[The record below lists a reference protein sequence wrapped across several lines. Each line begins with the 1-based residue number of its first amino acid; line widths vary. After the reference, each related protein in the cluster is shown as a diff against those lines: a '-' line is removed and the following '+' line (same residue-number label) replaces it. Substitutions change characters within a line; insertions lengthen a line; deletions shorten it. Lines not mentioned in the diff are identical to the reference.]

1 MKNYILLI
9 LFISV
14 NQIRLYAS
22 GPEQISGQILW
33 KFQTNNVITSSPV
46 YSDGIIYI
54 GSGSSLLA
62 VDTSGK
68 EVFRFKTQGNIK
80 CKAAIEDSVVYF
92 QSTDGLLYCIDKK
105 SGKEKWTFRLDTSN
119 FLQLYDYWDYY
130 QSSPL
135 IVNNILY
142 VGSTNTYLY
151 AIDSRN
157 GKEIWKFK
165 TGHII
170 RSSPAYHNGNV
181 YFGSYDGRFYALDAQ
196 NGSEIWNYRIE
207 KPNYSRCGEIQSS
220 AAFSG
225 GKVIFGSRD
234 GILHALDEI
243 TGKELWNYS
252 HQGSWVISTP
262 SVFENMVI
270 TGSSD
275 AHFVNANDIHS
286 GKELWRYNT
295 QYNVFSSPLV
305 YSGVVYCGD
314 GNAYSFSEEASF
326 FAIDALTGREIW
338 KVKTGGQVWS
348 SPVIA
353 EGRIYFGAMD
363 GCIYAIK

>member
-1 MKNYILLI
+1 MKKSIMLI
-9 LFISV
+9 LFIIV
-14 NQIRLYAS
+14 NQFRLYAAC
-22 GPEQISGQILW
+22 PKMISGQILW
-33 KFQTNNVITSSPV
+33 KFQTKNVITSSPA

-54 GSGSSLLA
+54 GSGNNLLA

-80 CKAAIEDSVVYF
+80 CKPAIEKSEIYF

-105 SGKEKWTFRLDTSN
+105 SGKERWTFQMDTN
-119 FLQLYDYWDYY
+119 NYLQLYDYWDYF

-135 IVNNILY
+135 IVNNLIY
-142 VGSTNTYLY
+142 IGSTNAYLY
-151 AIDSRN
+151 AIDSRT
-157 GKEIWKFK
+157 GREIWKFK

-170 RSSPAYHNGNV
+170 RSSPAYSNGNI
-181 YFGSYDGRFYALDAQ
+181 YFGSYDGMFYVLNAQ
-196 NGSEIWNYRIE
+196 NGKLIWDYKIE

-220 AAFSG
+220 AIIER

-234 GILHALDEI
+234 GILHVLDEL

-252 HQGSWVISTP
+252 HEGSWVISTP
-262 SVFENMVI
+262 AIYENMVI

-275 AHFVNANDIHS
+275 AHFVIANDFNS
-286 GKELWRYNT
+286 GKELWRYKT
-295 QYNVFSSPLV
+295 KYNVFSSPLV

-326 FAIDALTGREIW
+326 FAIDAITGRELW
-338 KVKTGGQVWS
+338 NVKTGGQVWS
-348 SPVIA
+348 SPIVA
-353 EGRIYFGAMD
+353 NERIYFGAMD
-363 GCIYAIK
+363 GCIYAIN